1 MIQHELHAG
10 VVGGHVLT
18 ATQYKNTR
26 GPVRVGGQDPMA
38 NLATPSH
45 LLRMRDPL
53 KYQVQPGSR
62 APSPPPPPPPATM
75 AGGKAILTEE
85 QYTAAL
91 EQIVERDY
99 FPDVASARARA
110 NAAAVGVAGLAPA
123 PPPGAPAADSEGEG
137 EDGVQTMALRLAAG
151 AAAAAAVEGC
161 SLDGFQRAHTTEEAV
176 SFGKIIEADQARH
189 RASHSWAFDNGSSK
203 TLLLTTGE
211 TMSVERRRLMDA
223 ACAPKPRLGDE
234 RSGRVQTWKFRPRN
248 GISFPPELES
258 SRDICGLPPHS
269 LQGQPAL
276 PLRLTVAGEPGN
288 KTLAKLSRKRTR
300 AAAAAMA
307 AANRLPPKRINHA
320 ATRLDDPA
328 MPAPPRQRWQHQGQH
343 QGQQQQQQQQ
353 QQRQQRLVSMTPS
366 PMPGAGGDSPMF
378 TWGEVDGTPLL
389 LDPSKTPTT
398 STDGC
403 SGVRASPF
411 HVAAQSSREQSAHRL
426 ESRQR
431 IRAKRQAS
439 AMAAAAQKRSG
450 GSLTQAAQSLA
461 HRMARGG
468 SASPFD
474 SVRSSYSPSPKH
486 AASHGHHRATT
497 PAPKT
502 SRLTPRHSISSK
514 RAKKANGTVGGGQST
529 GHDAAAGSSGEGGKA
544 AGSITDGLLA

>member
-1 MIQHELHAG
+1 M
-10 VVGGHVLT
+10 
-18 ATQYKNTR
+18 
-26 GPVRVGGQDPMA
+26 
-38 NLATPSH
+38 
-45 LLRMRDPL
+45 
-53 KYQVQPGSR
+53 
-62 APSPPPPPPPATM
+62 
-75 AGGKAILTEE
+75 GGKAILTEE

-110 NAAAVGVAGLAPA
+110 NAAAMGMAGLAPA
-123 PPPGAPAADSEGEG
+123 PPPVAPAADSEGEG
-137 EDGVQTMALRLAAG
+137 EDGVQAMALRLAAA

-211 TMSVERRRLMDA
+211 TMSAERRRLMDA

-258 SRDICGLPPHS
+258 SRDICGLPPQS
-269 LQGQPAL
+269 LQGPPAL
-276 PLRLTVAGEPGN
+276 PLRLTVAGEPGS

-300 AAAAAMA
+300 AAAAAIA

-328 MPAPPRQRWQHQGQH
+328 MPAPPRLRWQQQH
-343 QGQQQQQQQQ
+343 GQQRHTH
-353 QQRQQRLVSMTPS
+353 QRQQRLVSMTPS

-378 TWGEVDGTPLL
+378 TWGDVDGTPLL
-389 LDPSKTPTT
+389 LD
-398 STDGC
+398 TDGG

-461 HRMARGG
+461 RRMAQGG

-502 SRLTPRHSISSK
+502 SRLTPRHGIPCASK
-514 RAKKANGTVGGGQST
+514 RAKKANDTVDGGQST
-529 GHDAAAGSSGEGGKA
+529 GHDAAAGVRGEGGKV